1 MRCKKA
7 FTLTEVLVTA
17 LIASIV
23 LSGIVSVIYISS
35 RESDRAVAKF
45 SGRTV
50 SDVVFGIFTDAIR
63 PAKKVQ
69 VINSSKLLVTD
80 DSGSVTSFE
89 YDPSS
94 FSVRKNGKTIYTPSL
109 SRTDNKIRSLTFT
122 SGTPAEKAVWINVEV
137 ESKTQDHSSVHSFN
151 SQFYCRNN

>member
-1 MRCKKA
+1 MKKIKA
-7 FTLTEVLVTA
+7 FTLIEALVTA
-17 LIASIV
+17 LIASII
-23 LSGIVSVIYISS
+23 LAGIGSVFVISC

-50 SDVVFGIFTDAIR
+50 SDVVFGIFTEAVR

-69 VINSSKLLVTD
+69 VVNSSKLLVTD
-80 DSGSVTSFE
+80 DSGIITSFE

-94 FSVRKNGKTIYTPSL
+94 FSVKKNGQNIYTPSL
-109 SRTDNKIRSLTFT
+109 SKTDNKIRSLIFT

>member
-1 MRCKKA
+1 MKLKKA

-23 LSGIVSVIYISS
+23 LTGIVSVIFISS

-50 SDVVFGIFTDAIR
+50 SDVLFGIFTDAIR

-69 VINSSKLLVTD
+69 VVNSSKLLVTD
-80 DSGSVTSFE
+80 DSGNITSFE

-94 FSVRKNGKTIYTPSL
+94 FSVIKSGRNIYIPSL
-109 SRTDNKIRSLTFT
+109 SKTLNKIKSLTFT

>member
-1 MRCKKA
+1 MIIKKA

-23 LSGIVSVIYISS
+23 LTGVVSVIMISS

-50 SDVVFGIFTDAIR
+50 SDVVFGIFTEAIR
-63 PAKKVQ
+63 PARKIQ
-69 VINSSKLLVTD
+69 VVSTSKLLVTD
-80 DSGSVTSFE
+80 DSGTITSFE
-89 YDPSS
+89 YDPSK
-94 FSVRKNGKTIYTPSL
+94 FSVKKNGKTIYMPSL
-109 SRTDNKIRSLTFT
+109 SKTENKIRSLTFK

-137 ESKTQDHSSVHSFN
+137 ESKTQDHASVHSFN

>member
-69 VINSSKLLVTD
+69 VVNSSRLLVTD

-89 YDPSS
+89 YDASS

-122 SGTPAEKAVWINVEV
+122 SGTPAEKAVWINLEV